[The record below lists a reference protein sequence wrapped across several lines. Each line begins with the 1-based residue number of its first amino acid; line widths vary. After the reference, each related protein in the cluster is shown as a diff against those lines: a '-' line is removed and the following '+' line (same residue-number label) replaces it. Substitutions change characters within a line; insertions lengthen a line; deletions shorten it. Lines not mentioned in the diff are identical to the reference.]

1 MRALSDV
8 DRFRPFLMLASAWLL
23 VVPPAWAQAPPP
35 APPAPSVERTS
46 YILSGIDVFGAT
58 KTPESEILKL
68 IDVKEGEEVGPDKV
82 TQLDKKLRASGKFA
96 YSQVSITN
104 FGNKKS
110 FLSVDVVEKGDEH
123 RIQFNPAPTGSVAV
137 PASLLDWVRRYEK
150 ASFNLFQVR
159 PRGQADIEQGHYLD
173 SDGGV
178 RQYQEKMLEMVP
190 ENFDILVKALR
201 EDKDPEKRVVCATLL
216 GYAKDKRAVIA
227 PLEGALK
234 DPVVEV
240 RASAARSL
248 VPIAYLAAHTAVA
261 FPLDPVIEMVHYPTS
276 SDRMKAVAVLI
287 QLAAD
292 PANQAPIRE
301 RDGGV
306 LVQMA
311 SAHQPAQRE
320 HSLVLLSLITGETYG
335 KDVAKWKDW
344 WKAMQ
349 AGTWKPPKPPEAPK
363 KKEKQPPVPP
373 SSVKS

>member
-1 MRALSDV
+1 
-8 DRFRPFLMLASAWLL
+8 MLAVAWMLA
-23 VVPPAWAQAPPP
+23 VPPGSPQAPAPAQPP
-35 APPAPSVERTS
+35 PPTGG

-68 IDVKEGEEVGPDKV
+68 IDVKEGQEVGPQKV
-82 TQLDKKLRASGKFA
+82 TALDQKLRATGKFA

-110 FLSVDVVEKGDEH
+110 FLSVDVVEKGDEK
-123 RIQFNPAPTGSVAV
+123 RLRFNPAPTGEVAV
-137 PASLLDWVRRYEK
+137 PKELLDYVRRYEK

-173 SDGGV
+173 QDEGV

-190 ENFDILVKALR
+190 EHFGVLVKALR
-201 EDKDPEKRVVCATLL
+201 EDKDPEKRVICATLL
-216 GYAKDKRAVIA
+216 GYAKDKKAAIG
-227 PLEGALK
+227 PLEAALK

-248 VPIAYLAAHTAVA
+248 VPIAYLAAHTAVP
-261 FPLDPVIEMVHYPTS
+261 FPLDAVIEMAHYPTS
-276 SDRMKAVAVLI
+276 SDRMKSVAVLI

-292 PANQAPIRE
+292 PANRPPIRE

-335 KDVAKWKDW
+335 KDLAKWKDW
-344 WKAMQ
+344 WKAQQ

-363 KKEKQPPVPP
+363 KKEPPAVPP